1 VKKTAFI
8 LLIVLLISSGIFIQ
22 FSCKK
27 GSDISAL
34 PDHLRVELPGLSHM
48 GEDIPDVPITSEG
61 ILLQFNEAVDPST
74 TGGNIVL
81 MLNGVDISSSL
92 SLQHS
97 EDRIR
102 VRLARGISLPADAE
116 CELRL
121 LEGLRSISGLRPKSE
136 QSISILPSADQAS
149 GLAPGIK

>member
-1 VKKTAFI
+1 M
-8 LLIVLLISSGIFIQ
+8 FIQ

-27 GSDISAL
+27 GSDISAY
-34 PDHLRVELPGLSHM
+34 PDHLRVELPGLSLR
-48 GEDIPDVPITSEG
+48 GEDIQHVPITSEG

-74 TGGNIVL
+74 TRENIVL

-92 SLQHS
+92 SIHQS

-102 VRLARGISLPADAE
+102 VRLAKGIRLPADAE

-121 LEGLRSISGLRPKSE
+121 LDGLRSISGLRLMSE
-136 QSISILPSADQAS
+136 QSIRILPPADQAS
-149 GLAPGIK
+149 GLAPGIQ